1 MGNELK
7 IYFLNRFSIPE
18 KNVMYITSSYLSV
31 LTLQNYSSQC
41 SSCEFFM
48 EIEKFWITE
57 AINES
62 SATNF
67 IMNLSYTFYAIA
79 DAKALLSILNS
90 SGYIQ
95 IKRSIGPP
103 LPSVILSWPKT
114 EYSKG

>member
-1 MGNELK
+1 
-7 IYFLNRFSIPE
+7 
-18 KNVMYITSSYLSV
+18 MYITSSYLSV

-79 DAKALLSILNS
+79 DAKTLLSILNS
-90 SGYIQ
+90 SRYIQ
-95 IKRSIGPP
+95 IKRFFGPP
-103 LPSVILSWPKT
+103 PPSVILSWPKT